1 MTNEQKN
8 WKPKTRTETISAKAN
23 YLEDIIYTLQNRLL
37 LEAGGATS
45 DDRVSDPEQR

>member
-23 YLEDIIYTLQNRLL
+23 YPEAIIYTLQNR